1 MKMFLGGKTSKKH
14 DDYDHMEGEEDRETR
29 KKQEASKAKAEL
41 DLLMIP
47 EKYGDARDT
56 LTMKLN
62 AKNDV
67 TYKKMIQQ
75 EKRSKKKGK
84 QD

>member
-1 MKMFLGGKTSKKH
+1 
-14 DDYDHMEGEEDRETR
+14 
-29 KKQEASKAKAEL
+29 
-41 DLLMIP
+41 MIP

-84 QD
+84 KD